1 MEEKEKIK
9 GVGIESIED
18 IRAEDMVEF
27 IIDLTKRTD
36 TIKDLR
42 ALLHRILWN
51 IKDRKFECIKHLMKP
66 LPEDME
72 EYTEE

>member
-27 IIDLTKRTD
+27 IIDLTKKTD
-36 TIKDLR
+36 TIEDLR
-42 ALLHRILWN
+42 KLLHRMLWN
-51 IKDRKFECIKHLMKP
+51 FKDRKFECIKYLMKP